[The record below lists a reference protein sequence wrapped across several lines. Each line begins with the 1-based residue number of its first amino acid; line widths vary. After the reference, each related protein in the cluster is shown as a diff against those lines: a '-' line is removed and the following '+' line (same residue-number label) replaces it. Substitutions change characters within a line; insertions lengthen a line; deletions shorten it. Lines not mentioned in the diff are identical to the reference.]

1 MAKQAMNIRR
11 LLGDNIPAPNR
22 RRIRHNSTS
31 RLGNDYLTN
40 EGKVVGVWIFFRHGD
55 RAPARPLSAPHRVQE
70 ESLFWQERLPTPD
83 LKTVFR
89 EYSKFFPPD
98 IHPSNNRGQ
107 FLDVRRFPFGFLT
120 DRGLQQ
126 TRENGARLFNRYDRH
141 GLHLPEIDHY
151 VCSKDFLDVW
161 DVKVFSTNYLR
172 TVLSVQSFLDGLL
185 GTRIFASIRDKSSTL
200 TQHHGMI
207 PQHDDVP
214 SPVHMDALL
223 RVRVRGRDD
232 DTLNAFD
239 RDPDMMAALVSEVMS
254 DPEFQARDGFQAPLA
269 ARLANIL
276 PGLARKKRNT
286 TGFNASPSGINWI
299 EASDH
304 FVCRAAHHMPFSRFS
319 DFEHHVEVE
328 ETLRALSHQTTT
340 HLAWRFRQWYKHPK
354 LLAAIAAPP
363 LREIL
368 NQLLP
373 ATEMSLRERHPFTI
387 YSCHD
392 VTLLAILYGIGAEFL
407 SNDHTGGWR
416 FWPKYASSL
425 IFELVQMDGGSHV
438 VRVLLNGKPILSVDR
453 LDCYWDADQ
462 SRRMGNGPNGML
474 LTSDFA
480 EIVTNLE
487 AESTRKKIAESCNAE
502 RDMSNWT
509 G

>member
-1 MAKQAMNIRR
+1 MEVIHSVNQRHQRKYSA
-11 LLGDNIPAPNR
+11 G
-22 RRIRHNSTS
+22 RII
-31 RLGNDYLTN
+31 NDYLTN
-40 EGKVVGVWIFFRHGD
+40 DGKVVGVWIFFRHGD
-55 RAPARPLSAPHRVQE
+55 RAPARPLSAPHRLEE
-70 ESLFWQERLPTPD
+70 ESLFWQDRLPSPD

-89 EYSKFFPPD
+89 EYCKFFPPD
-98 IHPSNNRGQ
+98 IHPSNNNGQ

-120 DRGLQQ
+120 QRGLQQ

-141 GLHLPEIDHY
+141 GLHLPETEQYD
-151 VCSKDFLDVW
+151 CSKDFLDVW

-185 GTRIFASIRDKSSTL
+185 GTRIYASIRDLSATTTRK
-200 TQHHGMI
+200 GEGI
-207 PQHDDVP
+207 VEVPQHADIP
-214 SPVHMDALL
+214 EPVEKDALL
-223 RVRVRGRDD
+223 RVQVRGRDD

-254 DPEFQARDGFQAPLA
+254 HPEFQSRDGFQAPLA
-269 ARLANIL
+269 ARLANML

-304 FVCRAAHHMPFSRFS
+304 FVCRSAHQIPFSRFS
-319 DFEHHVEVE
+319 DFEHDTQVE
-328 ETLRALSHQTTT
+328 ETLRALSHQTKA
-340 HLAWRFRQWYKHPK
+340 HLAWRFRQWYKNPK

-368 NQLLP
+368 DQLLA
-373 ATEMSLRERHPFTI
+373 ATKMGVRERHPFTI

-407 SNDHTGGWR
+407 SNDQKGGWR

-425 IFELVQMDGGSHV
+425 ILELVQVENGSHV
-438 VRVLLNGKPILSVDR
+438 VRILLNGKPVISVDR
-453 LDCYWDADQ
+453 LDYYWDADQ
-462 SRRMGNGPNGML
+462 SRALGQGPGGML
-474 LTSDFA
+474 LTGDF
-480 EIVTNLE
+480 EDIVKKLE
-487 AESTRKKIAESCNAE
+487 AESNRKEKAESSIAE